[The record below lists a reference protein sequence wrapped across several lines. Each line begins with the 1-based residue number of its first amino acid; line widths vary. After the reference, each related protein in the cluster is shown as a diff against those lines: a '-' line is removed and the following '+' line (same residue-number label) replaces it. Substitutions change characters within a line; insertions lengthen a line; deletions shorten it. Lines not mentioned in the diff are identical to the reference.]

1 MTALDVISLQ
11 SAKDYLRVD
20 YSEDDAII
28 TRLIKASVSRIE
40 QYTNYKLYQR
50 DVVYNMY
57 GCELEIYDF
66 PITLDTTLKTRQ
78 NVLSVTVFGRG
89 GDVINASVGYSL
101 VAGVPEDLLTA
112 CYMLI
117 TAMYENRDVYSLDLP
132 LTIQGLINQYRRS
145 PSI

>member
-50 DVVYNMY
+50 EVAYNMY

-78 NVLSVTVFGRG
+78 NVLSVSVFGRE
-89 GDVINASVGYSL
+89 GDVINASVGYSV
-101 VAGVPEDLLTA
+101 VADVPEDLLTA
-112 CYMLI
+112 CYKLI
-117 TAMYENRDVYSLDLP
+117 TYLYENRDTYPVTLP
-132 LTIQGLINQYRRS
+132 ADVQMLINMYRRS